1 MEKKNIKE
9 ITIRIEGEEWEKAL
23 DKAFQ
28 KENEKVTLDG
38 FRQGKAPKEV
48 FLKKYGIGSL
58 LMPAA
63 EAKFE
68 DAYTKM
74 ITDNK
79 DLPVVA
85 RPKGD
90 IVKLEESGVEYLFT
104 LTLKPEVKVKK
115 YKGFNVEKPEVKVTK
130 EEVKKELDNLKKQ
143 YSELV
148 VKETEAEMGD
158 VVVFD
163 FEGFLDDKPFEGGK
177 AENHTLELGSN
188 TFIPGFEEELVGLK
202 TGDEKSFEIKFPEDY
217 PSDMLK
223 GKTTTFKVKINEVK
237 SKKEP
242 ELNEEFFKD
251 LAMDGIDSEESLL
264 NQLEENIKVKKEN
277 ELENEYMTK
286 IFDAAILEMEV
297 EVPEGMITDETDRMI
312 DTYAQQLQMQGIKLE
327 DYYKMTNTKEEDIK
341 KMMLPEAEKRV
352 KTRLLLEE
360 IVNLEKLES
369 TDKEAQDLLEE
380 LSTKYNT
387 DKAEIEKMY
396 GGLEPLKYE
405 IKMRKAIDILKS

>member
-48 FLKKYGIGSL
+48 FLKKYGIGAL

-74 ITDNK
+74 ITDNQ

-130 EEVKKELDNLKKQ
+130 EEVKTELDNLKKQ

-148 VKETEAEMGD
+148 VKETAAEMGD

-177 AENHTLELGSN
+177 AENHTLELGSK

-202 TGDEKSFEIKFPEDY
+202 TGDEKSFEIKFPADY

-223 GKTTTFKVKINEVK
+223 GKTTTFKVKVNEVK

-251 LAMDGIDSEESLL
+251 LAMEGIDSEESLL

-369 TDKEAQDLLEE
+369 TDKEAQELLEE
-380 LSTKYNT
+380 LSVKYNT